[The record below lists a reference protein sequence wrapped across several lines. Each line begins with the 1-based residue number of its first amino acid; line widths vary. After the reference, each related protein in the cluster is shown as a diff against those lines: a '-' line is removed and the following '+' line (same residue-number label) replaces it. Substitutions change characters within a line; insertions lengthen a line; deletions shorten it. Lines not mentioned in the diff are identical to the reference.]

1 MIPEFTVFVG
11 NRVLAWLLSHPSS
24 APGINELARLSG
36 VSPASAKQY
45 VDIFVRD
52 GIVRKQKA
60 GTAHLVSLNNES
72 VLVREMKRTFLVA
85 RLLEAGVAEGIG
97 KGMETGWT
105 PESGRTGEPGVQ
117 AESGVS
123 EDSSC
128 YPVCRGIAPGCTSL
142 ALYGSGARGTYDEK
156 SDIDFLV
163 IGEESCVRYDAVQ
176 AVEEEI
182 GFELQVTAIPWYRW
196 EQMLVSDDVFGRNV
210 FRDHILL
217 GGARL

>member
-24 APGINELARLSG
+24 APGINELAREVG

-52 GIVRKQKA
+52 GIVRKRKA
-60 GTAHLVSLNNES
+60 GTAHLVSLNNEY

-97 KGMETGWT
+97 EGMETGRT
-105 PESGRTGEPGVQ
+105 TESGITGKPGVH

-123 EDSSC
+123 EDSHR

-156 SDIDFLV
+156 SDIDLLV
-163 IGEESCVRYDAVQ
+163 IGEESCVRYEAVQ
-176 AVEEEI
+176 AVEEAI
-182 GFELQVTAIPWYRW
+182 GVELQVTVIPWYRW
-196 EQMLVSDDVFGRNV
+196 EQLLESDDVFARNV
-210 FRDHILL
+210 LRDHILL
-217 GGARL
+217 GGVRL